1 MQLLY
6 VSTLSVVLVM
16 ASGLKSPSASLR
28 RSPVRSLYMS
38 DANKAKPS
46 SKKTVDARQM
56 PQSESFTIAILGD
69 LHLDPRYMED
79 HITGRQHFLPL
90 LTGKEGKAKKRACVV
105 SLGDLGESKSVRPAE
120 TKELFAG
127 TSGCFKLA
135 REYLDGFAVDGTP
148 IPFEVVGG
156 NHDLEGIDEFGTDSA
171 NLEAYLKAFDKPT
184 PYFRREIADKVVLVG
199 LGSTVFR
206 TARYTSHEVYI
217 DPEQVDWF
225 EKTIK
230 ECPADEGWKVFVF
243 SHAPPMGSGLRVLQ
257 ENHVVNGCCWLN
269 HSGENTRRFI
279 EIVRANPCVK
289 AWFSGHFHL
298 GQDYQDS
305 ITFPEGNNRG
315 SCVFAQT
322 AVMAKKSSRDG
333 RQQSRLVRGTPDGF
347 TISTVDHADGGR
359 VRLDATVTYTDTSHE
374 SVVYAHPSE
383 DYDHDTFFSA
393 YTPQNDDGCY
403 LACEDDINVD
413 TCKEDVVC
421 WWHMS
426 DGRVLGVHNGMV
438 LEYDPSTLAPL
449 GLVVGRDEL
458 KGRQLA
464 VVDSGIDGGK
474 DKLPGR
480 EQAVILYDDELNVTV
495 VQPNEDGSYW
505 RKIVRNKVVRMKE
518 KRREKAAA
526 DFVRKTFNLEK
537 DKIVP
542 IASSW
547 GPYTTTSG
555 TAKSTG
561 VPGVTAS
568 ADALAGAGSKSS
580 KSED

>member
-1 MQLLY
+1 MLLVVMVGLLAMMPETAFGLQLQPR
-6 VSTLSVVLVM
+6 SSR
-16 ASGLKSPSASLR
+16 LR
-28 RSPVRSLYMS
+28 TALRMS
-38 DANKAKPS
+38 DAGKAA
-46 SKKTVDARQM
+46 KKSVDARMSSRM
-56 PQSESFTIAILGD
+56 PASESFTIAILGD

-79 HITGRQHFLPL
+79 HTVGREHFLPL
-90 LTGKEGKAKKRACVV
+90 LTGKDGLPKKKSCVV

-127 TSGCFKLA
+127 TSECFKLA
-135 REYLDGFAVDGTP
+135 RDYLDGFKV
-148 IPFEVVGG
+148 PFEVVGG
-156 NHDLEGIDEFGTDSA
+156 NHDLEGIDEFPTDET

-184 PYFRREIADKVVLVG
+184 PWFKREIADKVLLVG

-206 TARYTSHEVYI
+206 SARYTSHEVYI
-217 DPEQVDWF
+217 DQAQVDWF

-230 ECPADEGWKVFVF
+230 ECPAEDGWKVFVF

-269 HSGENTRRFI
+269 HSGENTKKFI
-279 EIVRANPCVK
+279 EVVRGNPCIK

-347 TISTVDHADGGR
+347 TISTVDHSDGGR

-374 SVVYAHPSE
+374 SVVYAHPHE
-383 DYDHDTFFSA
+383 DYDHDAFFSA

-403 LACEDDINVD
+403 LACDDDLNVD
-413 TCKEDVVC
+413 TCKDDMVC
-421 WWHMS
+421 WWHMA

-449 GLVVGRDEL
+449 GLVVGKDEL
-458 KGRQLA
+458 KGRQIA
-464 VVDSGIDGGK
+464 VVDSGIDAGK
-474 DKLPGR
+474 EGANKLSNR
-480 EQAVILYDDELNVTV
+480 EQAVILYDDDLNVTV

-526 DFVRKTFNLEK
+526 DFIRRNFSLDKE
-537 DKIVP
+537 KIVP
-542 IASSW
+542 ISSSW
-547 GPYTTTSG
+547 GPYTSTVG
-555 TAKSTG
+555 TAKGTG
-561 VPGVTAS
+561 VPGVSAGVAAAS
-568 ADALAGAGSKSS
+568 SEK
-580 KSED
+580 KEKVSED